1 MTYEKQEQLRLIK
14 NASEGSADALS
25 LLCDKYKPLMDAEV
39 RRHTASDM
47 SDQDIAD
54 LREEALISFCSAVC
68 NYDDTEEHV
77 EFGLYAKIC
86 IGNALVSFLRRYN
99 KYKGCRIVSI
109 DDVVALGTSGR
120 MSDPLQM
127 LIEEESFNKLKRDIQ
142 ENLSPYE
149 SRVWWLYVSG
159 MSAADIAKK
168 LDTKDVR
175 SVNNAIYRIRKK
187 LRGVLENK

>member
-1 MTYEKQEQLRLIK
+1 MTYDKQELRQLIK
-14 NASEGSADALS
+14 KASEGSDEALL
-25 LLCDKYKPLMDAEV
+25 LLCDKYKPLIDAEV
-39 RRHTASDM
+39 RRHTDPQM

-54 LREEALISFCSAVC
+54 LKEEARMCFCTAVC
-68 NYDDTEEHV
+68 NYDYTEENV

-86 IGNALVSFLRRYN
+86 IGNALVSFLRHYN

-109 DDVVALGTSGR
+109 DDVVAS
-120 MSDPLQM
+120 SDEEHNCDPMQQ

-142 ENLSPYE
+142 KNLSPYE

-168 LDTKDVR
+168 LDSQDVR

>member
-1 MTYEKQEQLRLIK
+1 M
-14 NASEGSADALS
+14 A
-25 LLCDKYKPLMDAEV
+25 
-39 RRHTASDM
+39 
-47 SDQDIAD
+47 
-54 LREEALISFCSAVC
+54 
-68 NYDDTEEHV
+68 
-77 EFGLYAKIC
+77 
-86 IGNALVSFLRRYN
+86 
-99 KYKGCRIVSI
+99 
-109 DDVVALGTSGR
+109 ALGTSGR